1 MAAVIYKFTIYTSVF
16 STSAVRSRHYIHVN
30 RTYEEKSCTALI
42 TDLAFAYYIKDEQ
55 LHRIITMQV
64 DDLQYCGSP
73 KFEADVIQPML

>member
-1 MAAVIYKFTIYTSVF
+1 MNS
-16 STSAVRSRHYIHVN
+16 
-30 RTYEEKSCTALI
+30 TYEEKSCTALI

-73 KFEADVIQPML
+73 EFEADVIQPML